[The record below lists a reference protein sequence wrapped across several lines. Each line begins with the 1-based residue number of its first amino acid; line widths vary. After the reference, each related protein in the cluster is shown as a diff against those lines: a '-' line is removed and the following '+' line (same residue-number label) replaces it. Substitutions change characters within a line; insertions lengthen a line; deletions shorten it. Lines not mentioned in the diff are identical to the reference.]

1 MKNLYAPWRSEY
13 IKKDALNQTSC
24 VFCDHNTEK
33 NDAHVLII
41 KRYKNCFVMM
51 NRYPYNA
58 GHLLVIPYTH
68 TKNLHQLK
76 HEQLHEYIYAIS
88 ESCRIVTAVLNP
100 EGCNVGMN
108 IGKVAGASI
117 PDHLHTHI
125 IPRWQGDTNFLPLI
139 GKVKQISFD
148 IQKIYTQLHEAFLK
162 EK

>member
-13 IKKDALNQTSC
+13 IKKDRSNQNSC
-24 VFCDHNTEK
+24 VFCNHDTKE
-33 NDAHVLII
+33 NDAQLLIV
-41 KRYKNCFVMM
+41 KRYKHCFIML

-58 GHLLVIPYTH
+58 GHLLVIPFVH
-68 TKNLHQLK
+68 TKDLHYLK
-76 HEQLHEYIYAIS
+76 EEHLQEYMYAIS
-88 ESCRIVTAVLNP
+88 ESCRIGTMVLNP
-100 EGCNVGMN
+100 EGFNIGIN

-148 IQKIYTQLHEAFLK
+148 MQKIYNQLYDAFLQ